1 MVTAGVG
8 DRRIGFAGG
17 LRQIERL
24 RAEDEVRGGIALEQG
39 RRRVGKKHY
48 GGLTERMQR
57 RQRRFVMPGAAAQ
70 IAENALSRELR
81 PSRRIADAGVR
92 QIAPVTRR
100 AAIGVMIEFGKTEQ
114 RVLGD
119 VEQLCHCIE
128 RCLAEAPEYGI
139 DAGQRL
145 VFQSVEL
152 ARR

>member
-1 MVTAGVG
+1 
-8 DRRIGFAGG
+8 
-17 LRQIERL
+17 
-24 RAEDEVRGGIALEQG
+24 
-39 RRRVGKKHY
+39 
-48 GGLTERMQR
+48 MQR
-57 RQRRFVMPGAAAQ
+57 RQRSFVMPGAGAQ
-70 IAENALSRELR
+70 IAENAFSRELR
-81 PSRRIADAGVR
+81 PGRRIADARVR
-92 QIAPVTRR
+92 EIAPVTRR

-128 RCLAEAPEYGI
+128 RCLAEAPEYGV